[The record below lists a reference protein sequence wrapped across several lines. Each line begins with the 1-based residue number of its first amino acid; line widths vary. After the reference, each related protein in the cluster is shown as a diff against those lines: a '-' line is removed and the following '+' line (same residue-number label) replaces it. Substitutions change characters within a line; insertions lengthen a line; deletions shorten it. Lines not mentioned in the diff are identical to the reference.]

1 LSREKLTNVKLFYA
15 FMMIFTF
22 YDFIN
27 FSLLKF
33 WVVVKVPELTE
44 KQRGRI
50 EPFAEYEWGTD
61 YKAVPQ
67 APR

>member
-1 LSREKLTNVKLFYA
+1 
-15 FMMIFTF
+15 MMIFTF